1 MFKTPAWDDGWP
13 EAFHLARHLIYR
25 CVHNGSLRRG
35 NHKARFGRARGH
47 AETRANARARNQQA
61 TPLFG
66 GARPSTIRGSFAFN
80 QDVPVV
86 LIECKGSSYGAGS
99 STAEQGRGLLVAG
112 ARIRPRLGV
121 ATGTAETCFVVPS
134 PEATVMDATVD
145 EMTRQVEGFR
155 PAIVPR
161 GSLEH
166 RSPRRRRLYR
176 TRRQQP
182 LQRCCQR
189 SLSLW
194 SRSLM
199 WLTAKIPGHSTSSR
213 GFRMR

>member
-47 AETRANARARNQQA
+47 AETRANARSRNQQA

-86 LIECKGSSYGAGS
+86 RVSLQNQVSN
-99 STAEQGRGLLVAG
+99 
-112 ARIRPRLGV
+112 RI
-121 ATGTAETCFVVPS
+121 GT
-134 PEATVMDATVD
+134 D
-145 EMTRQVEGFR
+145 
-155 PAIVPR
+155 
-161 GSLEH
+161 
-166 RSPRRRRLYR
+166 PRRCGLHVG
-176 TRRQQP
+176 QFADP
-182 LQRCCQR
+182 
-189 SLSLW
+189 S
-194 SRSLM
+194 
-199 WLTAKIPGHSTSSR
+199 G
-213 GFRMR
+213 